1 MSCAANA
8 LQAISAVVDERGRA
22 PVPASGG
29 YQLGALLGALSTV
42 LRDTLDRFESV
53 SGQVSETVLTRGE
66 SADSELVVMLQ
77 DFDRLQQEFS
87 AMVDVISYCAEV
99 SDNVP
104 GDTGH
109 FTLGSEAIA
118 LIKLTDLK
126 DRLHDRIR
134 SRLPGLDAPEPVNEQ
149 VF

>member
-1 MSCAANA
+1 MGSAANA
-8 LQAISAVVDERGRA
+8 LQTIAVAGDEAALA
-22 PVPASGG
+22 PAPGGGG
-29 YQLGALLGALSTV
+29 YDMGALLGALSTV

-87 AMVDVISYCAEV
+87 AMVDVLSYCASASETV
-99 SDNVP
+99 GP
-104 GDTGH
+104 DTGH
-109 FTLGSEAIA
+109 FTLGPEAIA

-134 SRLPGLDAPEPVNEQ
+134 SRVPGMAKREASDEQ